1 MFDIGFWELILI
13 LIVAL
18 LVVGPER
25 LPRMARTAGLWLG
38 KMRRLITT
46 VRADIQRELAA
57 DELRQ
62 TLAKQAKS
70 TGLHEIIEETKEIA
84 ADAGKLLN
92 DSTDSP
98 RRSESPPSSAP
109 GAATD
114 SPHDAKRQSGSDA

>member
-1 MFDIGFWELILI
+1 MFDIGFWELTLI

-25 LPRMARTAGLWLG
+25 LPRMARSAGLWMG
-38 KMRRLITT
+38 RMRRFVGT

-57 DELRQ
+57 EELRQ

-84 ADAGKLLN
+84 ADAGQLLK
-92 DSTDSP
+92 DPADSP
-98 RRSESPPSSAP
+98 RRSESPESSP
-109 GAATD
+109 RGEATD
-114 SPHDAKRQSGSDA
+114 SPHDAKRQSGPDA

>member
-38 KMRRLITT
+38 KMRRLVTT

-57 DELRQ
+57 EELRQ

-70 TGLHEIIEETKEIA
+70 TGLHEIIEETREIA

-92 DSTDSP
+92 ESTDSP
-98 RRSESPPSSAP
+98 RRSESPPSSPP

-114 SPHDAKRQSGSDA
+114 SPHDAKRQSGPDA